1 MRLDEI
7 FLYFSS
13 GRRSHSAFKFLF
25 LFSFERMN
33 MKVDLN
39 SVIII
44 VVAVFIL
51 KCYVMYNVCTAN
63 SYMKFMHVS
72 SLILQPE
79 LKLFC

>member
-1 MRLDEI
+1 
-7 FLYFSS
+7 
-13 GRRSHSAFKFLF
+13 
-25 LFSFERMN
+25 MN